1 MSPTR
6 RPLPCACTIV
16 CASPPESKPAENLGN
31 GVSRWVQL
39 RICSMITKITGK
51 LVRLGDNEAIL
62 EVGPLEYEV
71 FVPEFVR
78 RQLQA
83 SIGQSVSLRTIQYI
97 EGNPQQGRL
106 TPRLVGFMNEAEVE
120 FFELICSVD
129 GVGVRK
135 ALRAIVRPVRE
146 VATAIE
152 EQDIEQLVAL
162 PGVGPAVAERI
173 IAKLRRKMAR
183 FALMVA
189 RECPAAQGTDHD
201 VVQETFEAL

>member
-1 MSPTR
+1 
-6 RPLPCACTIV
+6 
-16 CASPPESKPAENLGN
+16 
-31 GVSRWVQL
+31 
-39 RICSMITKITGK
+39 MITKITGK
-51 LVRLGDNEAIL
+51 LVRLGDNEAVL

-78 RQLQA
+78 RQLQ
-83 SIGQSVSLRTIQYI
+83 SEIGQAVSLRTIEYI

-106 TPRLVGFMNEAEVE
+106 TPRMVGFMNEAEVE

-146 VATAIE
+146 VAAAIE
-152 EQDIEQLVAL
+152 EQNIEELVAL

-183 FALMVA
+183 FALMVP
-189 RECPAAQGTDHD
+189 RDMPAGQETAHD
-201 VVQETFEAL
+201 VVQETFEALLRLGHTAADAHKLIDSVTSTKKKFKSTDELLLEIYQHRK